1 MEATKETK
9 LGTKVHT
16 HSAEKARDTTLDD
29 EKYNMRNIKEQRID
43 RTSVTALFN
52 QPELKL

>member
-1 MEATKETK
+1 LAQRY
-9 LGTKVHT
+9 T

-29 EKYNMRNIKEQRID
+29 EKYHMRNIKEQRID